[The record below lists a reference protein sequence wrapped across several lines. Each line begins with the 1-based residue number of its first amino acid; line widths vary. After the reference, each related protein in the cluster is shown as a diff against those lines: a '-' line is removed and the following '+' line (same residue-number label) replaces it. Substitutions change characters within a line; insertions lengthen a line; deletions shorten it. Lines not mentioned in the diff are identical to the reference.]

1 MYFTTNKENP
11 MKALSLIVIMS
22 FATHAWAVDTAT
34 MQKSAEGMHAQT
46 ETIKKDVMAKCVQVK
61 KSEATCTE
69 LMKSCPDVSKLQ
81 ACMDQKMK
89 TATH

>member
-1 MYFTTNKENP
+1 
-11 MKALSLIVIMS
+11 MKALSLIVVMA
-22 FATHAWAVDTAT
+22 FATHAWAVDTST
-34 MQKSAEGMHAQT
+34 MQKSAEGIKSQT

-61 KSEATCTE
+61 KSETTCTE